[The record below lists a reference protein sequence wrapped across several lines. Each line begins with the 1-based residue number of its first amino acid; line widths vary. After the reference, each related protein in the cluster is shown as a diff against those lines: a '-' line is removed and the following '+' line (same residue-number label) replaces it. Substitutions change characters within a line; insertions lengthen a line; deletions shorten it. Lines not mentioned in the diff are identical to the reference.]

1 MKPITIASRK
11 IISELKVKILI
22 SGEDLNI
29 IRTDLLKRQYDSF
42 DRVITG
48 PIKEQVPIWL
58 SKLYPAL
65 KDDLED
71 LSIGVLRR
79 IRNNIK
85 KMEAPFKEY
94 DLFVKAVNF
103 LKIECE
109 ASLPTED
116 NIQKNFGLTKKEFK
130 DLVEK
135 LKAGNEDL
143 IEKVYLAHLEK
154 CTAIVSRQTNCD
166 KQTAYDS
173 TIDALLEIRTDLI
186 KDRIRYGNLQSYF
199 TTRAL
204 NKYYKKEQKKKIKI
218 TELSETYEFYD
229 DLEDR
234 DELVEREFK
243 GMVREAVRKLCDDCA
258 YLLRQFYFE
267 EKKMIEIAE
276 QMNKSHQAVRK
287 QASRCREK
295 LKNHIGEKFYKQFI
309 NH

>member
-1 MKPITIASRK
+1 MKPITIAYRK
-11 IISELKVKILI
+11 IISELKIKILI

-29 IRTDLLKRQYDSF
+29 IQTDLLKRQYESF

-58 SKLYPAL
+58 NKLYPAL
-65 KDDLED
+65 KDDIED

-79 IRNNIK
+79 VRNNIK

-94 DLFVKAVNF
+94 DLFVKAINF

-116 NIQKNFGLTKKEFK
+116 NIQKNFGLTKNEFK
-130 DLVEK
+130 VAVEK
-135 LKAGNEDL
+135 LKSGNEDL

-154 CTAIVSRQTNCD
+154 CVAIISSQTSCS
-166 KQTAYDS
+166 KQIAYDC
-173 TIDALLEIRTDLI
+173 TIDALLEIRTDLTRD
-186 KDRIRYGNLQSYF
+186 KIRYGNLQSYF
-199 TTRAL
+199 TTRAI
-204 NKYYKKEQKKKIKI
+204 NKFYKREQKKKITL

-229 DLEDR
+229 ELEDS

-243 GMVREAVRKLCDDCA
+243 EMVREAVKKLCDDCSS
-258 YLLRQFYFE
+258 LLRQFYFE
-267 EKKMIEIAE
+267 EKKMVEIAK
-276 QMNKSHQAVRK
+276 QMNKSHPAVRK

-295 LKNHIGEKFYKQFI
+295 LKKYIGEKFYKQFI